1 MKLVA
6 DVLTEGLMGKP
17 GPFVCRC
24 GAEIGHPG
32 VCDSCGAAW
41 ELEAFQRLLAPARG
55 TIPARFRWAR
65 FGAPEMRQRVPE
77 ANMRRV
83 LDIAS
88 PLPLGIALVG
98 ESGAGKTSLAC
109 AMLQRIHDWAG
120 PNKPHAGV
128 ERARRAFFVSAG
140 ELVAAGEEAKRYN
153 AVESDILKRAK
164 HASVLV
170 LDNVEPGKLDSIV
183 GRVVMDRH
191 DSELV
196 TIITTWMDEAEAGR
210 HYGGGWA
217 RRAYGVTVRLDTGA
231 AASARVAS

>member
-1 MKLVA
+1 MTIAA
-6 DVLTEGLMGKP
+6 DLEKLMGSP
-17 GPFVCRC
+17 GLFLCRC
-24 GAEIGHPG
+24 GAEVAHPG
-32 VCDSCGAAW
+32 VCDSCAAAW
-41 ELEAFQRLLAPARG
+41 ELEAFQRVLAPARG

-77 ANMRRV
+77 VNIRRV

-88 PLPLGIALVG
+88 PLPLGIVLVG
-98 ESGAGKTSLAC
+98 ESGAGKTSLAS
-109 AMLQRIHDWAG
+109 AMLQRIHDWAA
-120 PNKPHAGV
+120 PTRPHAGV

-153 AVESDILKRAK
+153 AVESDTLKRAR

-170 LDNVEPGKLDSIV
+170 LDNVEPGKLEGIV

-196 TIITTWMDEAEAGR
+196 TIVTTWMDEAEAGR

-217 RRAYGVTVRLDTGA
+217 RRAYGVTVQLEKPGLSVAKGA
-231 AASARVAS
+231 A